1 MHSWDYLKEIK
12 LFSWFTLFC
21 PFKLKLNLSHDPNV
35 YTVCYQ
41 SSFEIYCSHIKSIY
55 IYIYRCFH
63 PEDKSS
69 PTTFTEVFQCMF
81 DYIARLF
88 VMVRPRKLLFVAIG
102 EYYYIICSV
111 FVSLH
116 CMNFG
121 LYNFDIRKSRSAL
134 IEKIIV

>member
-55 IYIYRCFH
+55 IYIYIGVSILKTNLLLLRLQKCFNVCLITLLGFLLWF
-63 PEDKSS
+63 DLGSS
-69 PTTFTEVFQCMF
+69 CLWLLVSTITLYAVFSSHYIVWILGFT
-81 DYIARLF
+81 IS
-88 VMVRPRKLLFVAIG
+88 I
-102 EYYYIICSV
+102 S
-111 FVSLH
+111 
-116 CMNFG
+116 
-121 LYNFDIRKSRSAL
+121 
-134 IEKIIV
+134 EKADRH